1 MVIPKIYVEKMDLEL
16 NIKLI
21 CRYVNPEFNR
31 KNKSRPFA
39 ERTYLLFPDLRGK
52 ILDHM
57 DNEEIYKIVKPCVEL
72 AFMEKELEIDEKI
85 RKLQTSFDAIQRELI
100 TNLID
105 IFDMKW
111 PVEYERITCYIGCI
125 SSFPRNVITK
135 EFFVSYEKDIDYLMM
150 ASIHEINHF
159 VLFEKWKQ
167 MHGYNNDNEPL
178 YPDTLWFLEE
188 MAVDPTLNITCIQ
201 NIAPYPQKAYEQ
213 FYECMIDGI
222 SAENHIIN
230 MFTNRTSIEDFL
242 NRAYDFIDKHKNL
255 LL

>member
-1 MVIPKIYVEKMDLEL
+1 MVIPKIVVEKMDIEL

-21 CRYVNPEFNR
+21 CKYVNPEFNR
-31 KNKSRPFA
+31 RNKSRPFA
-39 ERTYLLFPDLRGK
+39 ERTYLLYPELRGK
-52 ILDHM
+52 ILDDM
-57 DNEEIYKIVKPCVEL
+57 DNEEIYMIVKPCVEHV
-72 AFMEKELEIDEKI
+72 FNEKELEIDEKI
-85 RKLQTSFDAIQRELI
+85 RKLQASYDAIQRKLL
-100 TNLID
+100 TNL
-105 IFDMKW
+105 FDTFEMKW
-111 PVEYERITCYIGCI
+111 PEEYDRITCYIGCI
-125 SSFPRNVITK
+125 SSFPRDVITK
-135 EFFVSYEKDIDYLMM
+135 EFFVSYEKDIDMLMM

-167 MHGYNNDNEPL
+167 MHGYNKENEPL

-188 MAVDPTLNITCIQ
+188 MAVDPTLNIPSIQ

-230 MFTNRTSIEDFL
+230 MFTTRISIEDFL
-242 NRAYDFIDKHKNL
+242 NKAYSFIDKHKNL